1 MHEKLGMEFL
11 KKPYDIIEEYINN
24 DDNYYQILFENFMRI
39 IKMILKELKNKNNV
53 FYISLFKNIQ

>member
-53 FYISLFKNIQ
+53 FYISLFKNI